1 MIMKAKLILLF
12 LSATVNFINAQD
24 TIFIDAKIQNDK
36 LKLTSVKP
44 NGMFKDGGFIRI
56 NSNFSLKG
64 YKLKLMNSDGDIY
77 SGAISNKMQNF
88 TFEIDENQ
96 QIIKPV
102 HIKDKRIS
110 SKVKLLLAKN
120 DKLEADIS
128 LNITNNNDKNRQQP
142 QIKQIKVSGY
152 PLIDATILKNSTS
165 NDTIISILHYYSN
178 NKEKNIFNSIEKA
191 KAYFSEETER
201 NQFIISFINSN
212 IVRNVSAS
220 SQSDKVSPFQF
231 TSQALPSIGGLD
243 VTTIAD
249 GMAKFIVKRTK
260 QELSIAFFDK
270 FKAELDKQK
279 DLQTI
284 FPQTYRSLSAIGEE
298 IYMYDTYLQTLRES
312 FKKDLASLSANVPGI
327 IENHPDYFDKVP
339 ELKASLQTGFYVA
352 QGIQN
357 EQHIGEVI
365 ENYPVE
371 YLESDSLAKAT
382 FQTLQLIST
391 SLRSYND
398 TTYWASPVQI
408 KQLLNDKQLLN
419 IYLGL
424 LEQKAKKEKIK
435 FKIKQ
440 GDLLTLAE
448 VIDDA
453 YENISPIKAF
463 VRDFALKTEQLEARI
478 KAVKSIKNDSIRLE
492 NYYSV
497 ISASIDLMKQA
508 VTVENL
514 PALKDKNLNLKQ
526 KTSKYFDLAQTASEL
541 VIDINRKNYASAIIN
556 VAHVYGLMIS
566 NQKLSVDE
574 ERNYKKIISDI
585 EKDASKKLIS
595 DYMKTGYISAEITIK
610 LTKVQQE
617 EIQTALDKLRYD
629 SIYKD
634 SQQQQDAI
642 NGLVKYGTFIAAIS
656 QAKNSTEIEAAIEA
670 VALPVGSARIKRESE
685 WNVSLNAYCGFY
697 WGSEKIRGV
706 DYGYKEVNF
715 THWNT
720 YGVTAPIGISVSRG
734 HSFLFIPTEKYCWS
748 SSIFVS
754 LIDIGALA
762 SYRFNSANDSV
773 SSAPKITLENIISPG
788 IFYSLGFPKVPIS
801 INIGYQIG
809 PMLRK
814 VETTSNT
821 IQNEKYSRFSV
832 SVCVDIP
839 LLNLYN
845 KSR

>member
-1 MIMKAKLILLF
+1 MKKYILIGFLILSVASYSKAPRHTF
-12 LSATVNFINAQD
+12 SRSEAGSINAIIDSIEQND
-24 TIFIDAKIQNDK
+24 VAVIFQFNKSFKNMPIEIIDANTKQILA
-36 LKLTSVKP
+36 LKGGVFDQGNLS
-44 NGMFKDGGFIRI
+44 KDGE
-56 NSNFSLKG
+56 S
-64 YKLKLMNSDGDIY
+64 GDY
-77 SGAISNKMQNF
+77 
-88 TFEIDENQ
+88 
-96 QIIKPV
+96 II
-102 HIKDKRIS
+102 
-110 SKVKLLLAKN
+110 
-120 DKLEADIS
+120 
-128 LNITNNNDKNRQQP
+128 
-142 QIKQIKVSGY
+142 
-152 PLIDATILKNSTS
+152 TILKDRKLKNSLETS
-165 NDTIISILHYYSN
+165 INPDMISLKLNNSIIGSYILPKPESKKTKDSQDKRDGVDFEYKQKSMLQDVIYIRNGLNNPETYDTIKKILERYYFVKQFPYTEN
-178 NKEKNIFNSIEKA
+178 TYLNDVLKDKKGINIIQGENA
-191 KAYFSEETER
+191 ETKSTET
-201 NQFIISFINSN
+201 NL
-212 IVRNVSAS
+212 
-220 SQSDKVSPFQF
+220 F
-231 TSQALPSIGGLD
+231 TSTIASIGGLD

-284 FPQTYRSLSAIGEE
+284 FPQTYRSLSAIGED
-298 IYMYDTYLQTLRES
+298 IYMYDAYLQTLRES

-391 SLRSYND
+391 SLRSDND

-492 NYYSV
+492 NYYGV

-541 VIDINRKNYASAIIN
+541 VIDINKKNYASAIIN
-556 VAHVYGLMIS
+556 VAHVYGLVIS
-566 NQKLSVDE
+566 DQKLNNDLKKAYE
-574 ERNYKKIISDI
+574 KKISSKSKTSESTKSI
-585 EKDASKKLIS
+585 E
-595 DYMKTGYISAEITIK
+595 EIT
-610 LTKVQQE
+610 
-617 EIQTALDKLRYD
+617 TAKDKLSYD
-629 SIYKD
+629 SIYNIYFSKK
-634 SQQQQDAI
+634 DAI
-642 NGLVKYGTFIAAIS
+642 NGLIKYGTFVATMA
-656 QAKNSTEIEAAIEA
+656 QAKTSTEVEAAIEA
-670 VALPVGSARIKRESE
+670 VALPAGSARIKRKSNF
-685 WNVSLNAYCGFY
+685 NVSLNAYCGLY
-697 WGSEKIRGV
+697 WGSEKIKGV
-706 DYGYKEVNF
+706 DNGYNEVNF
-715 THWNT
+715 THWNSF
-720 YGVTAPIGISVSRG
+720 GLTAPIGIAASWGNSI
-734 HSFLFIPTEKYCWS
+734 IPFTHFTKEWS
-748 SSIFVS
+748 STLFVS

-762 SYRFNSANDSV
+762 AYRFNSANDSI
-773 SSAPKITLENIISPG
+773 SSVPKITLENIISPG
-788 IFYSLGFPKVPIS
+788 IFYSIGFPKSPIS
-801 INIGYQIG
+801 INLGYQIG

-814 VETTSNT
+814 VEKASNT
-821 IQNEKYSRFSV
+821 IQNERYSRFSV
-832 SVCVDIP
+832 SVCVDLP
-839 LLNLYN
+839 LLNIYN